1 MNLSANN
8 QTDLYGL
15 EDQFYEF
22 VKLYNN
28 KKLPNK
34 ILLSGQKS
42 IGKCTLA
49 YHLINF
55 ILSQNEEF
63 SYNLENLTINQE
75 NKSFKLIQNGSNPN
89 FNLIDI
95 NTEKKKINID
105 QIRNLINNLN
115 KSSLNSK
122 PRFILIDNIEYLNLN
137 SINALLKILEEPN
150 ENTYFILINNNKKIT
165 PTILSRCLNF
175 KITLSNKKILT
186 ISNKLLNDN
195 INNLINKDLLNYYF
209 TPGKIYNLV
218 KFSKEKEINLSDINL
233 NSFLSL
239 LINKAY
245 YKEDNKIKIMIYDFV
260 EFFLLKKISII
271 YSDLFSYFLKR
282 INDTKNFN
290 LDEESLFIEINTKL
304 LNA

>member
-1 MNLSANN
+1 MNLTAIN

-15 EDQFYEF
+15 EDEFFEF
-22 VKLYNN
+22 VKLYDN

-34 ILLSGQKS
+34 ILLSGQKG

-55 ILSQNEEF
+55 ILSHNEEF
-63 SYNLENLTINQE
+63 SYNLNNLTINQE

-89 FNLIDI
+89 FNLIDV
-95 NTEKKKINID
+95 NTEKKKIDID

-195 INNLINKDLLNYYF
+195 INNLINEDLLNYYF

-218 KFSKEKEINLSDINL
+218 KFSKEKEINLSEINL

-239 LINKAY
+239 LINKGY

-271 YSDLFSYFLKR
+271 YSDFFSYFLKR

-290 LDEESLFIEINTKL
+290 LDEESLFIEINSKL
-304 LNA
+304 LNG

>member
-1 MNLSANN
+1 MNLIPSN
-8 QTDLYGL
+8 QTHLYGL
-15 EDQFYEF
+15 ENEFYEF

-34 ILLSGQKS
+34 ILLSGQKG
-42 IGKCTLA
+42 IGKCTLS

-55 ILSQNEEF
+55 ILSKNEKF
-63 SYNLENLTINQE
+63 SYSLENFTINQE

-89 FNLIDI
+89 FNLIDV
-95 NTEKKKINID
+95 NTDKKKIDID

-122 PRFILIDNIEYLNLN
+122 PRFVLIDNIEYLNLN
-137 SINALLKILEEPN
+137 SINALLKTLEEPN
-150 ENTYFILINNNKKIT
+150 ENIYFILINNNQRIN
-165 PTILSRCLNF
+165 PTISSRCLNF
-175 KITLSNKKILT
+175 KISLTNEKILT

-195 INNLINKDLLNYYF
+195 IYNLINKDLLNYYF

-218 KFSKEKEINLSDINL
+218 KFSKEKEINLFNINI

-239 LINKAY
+239 LINKTY
-245 YKEDNKIKIMIYDFV
+245 YKEDNNVKNIVYDLV
-260 EFFLLKKISII
+260 ESFLLKKISII

-290 LDEESLFIEINTKL
+290 LDEESLFIEIKSKL
-304 LNA
+304 LNG

>member
-1 MNLSANN
+1 MNLNSYN
-8 QTDLYGL
+8 QKNLYGL
-15 EDQFYEF
+15 ENEFYDF

-34 ILLSGQKS
+34 ILLSGQKG
-42 IGKCTLA
+42 IGKCTLS

-55 ILSQNEEF
+55 ILSKNEKF
-63 SYNLENLTINQE
+63 SYSLENFTINQE

-89 FNLIDI
+89 FNLIDV
-95 NTEKKKINID
+95 NTDKKKIDID

-122 PRFILIDNIEYLNLN
+122 PRFVLIDNIEYLNLN
-137 SINALLKILEEPN
+137 SINALLKTLEEPN
-150 ENTYFILINNNKKIT
+150 ENIYFILINNNQRIN
-165 PTILSRCLNF
+165 PTISSRCLNF
-175 KITLSNKKILT
+175 KISLTNEKILT

-195 INNLINKDLLNYYF
+195 IYNLINKDLLNYYF

-218 KFSKEKEINLSDINL
+218 KFSKEKEIDLSNINI

-239 LINKAY
+239 LINKTY
-245 YKEDNKIKIMIYDFV
+245 YKEDNNVKNIVYDLV
-260 EFFLLKKISII
+260 ESFLLKKISII

-290 LDEESLFIEINTKL
+290 LDEESLFIEIKSKL
-304 LNA
+304 LNG

>member
-1 MNLSANN
+1 MNLNSYN
-8 QTDLYGL
+8 QKNLYGL
-15 EDQFYEF
+15 ENEFYDF

-34 ILLSGQKS
+34 ILLSGQKG
-42 IGKCTLA
+42 IGKCTLS

-55 ILSQNEEF
+55 ILSKNEKF
-63 SYNLENLTINQE
+63 SYSLENFTINQE

-89 FNLIDI
+89 FNLIDV
-95 NTEKKKINID
+95 NTDKKKIDID

-122 PRFILIDNIEYLNLN
+122 PRFVLIDNIEYLNLN
-137 SINALLKILEEPN
+137 SINALLKTLEEPN
-150 ENTYFILINNNKKIT
+150 ENIYFILINNNQRIN
-165 PTILSRCLNF
+165 PTISSRCLNF
-175 KITLSNKKILT
+175 KISLTNEKILT

-195 INNLINKDLLNYYF
+195 IYNLINKDLLNYYF

-218 KFSKEKEINLSDINL
+218 KFSKEKEIDLSNINI

-239 LINKAY
+239 LINKTY
-245 YKEDNKIKIMIYDFV
+245 YKEDNNVKNIVYDFV
-260 EFFLLKKISII
+260 ESFLLKKISLI

-290 LDEESLFIEINTKL
+290 LDEESLFIEIKSKL
-304 LNA
+304 LNG

>member
-1 MNLSANN
+1 MNLNSYN
-8 QTDLYGL
+8 QKNLYGL
-15 EDQFYEF
+15 ENEFYDF

-34 ILLSGQKS
+34 ILLSGQKG
-42 IGKCTLA
+42 IGKCTLS

-55 ILSQNEEF
+55 ILSKNEKF
-63 SYNLENLTINQE
+63 SYSLENFTINQE
-75 NKSFKLIQNGSNPN
+75 NKYFKLIQNGSNPN
-89 FNLIDI
+89 FNLIDV
-95 NTEKKKINID
+95 NTDKKKIDID

-122 PRFILIDNIEYLNLN
+122 PRFVLIDNIEYLNLN
-137 SINALLKILEEPN
+137 STNALLKTLEEPN
-150 ENTYFILINNNKKIT
+150 KNIYFILINNNKKIT
-165 PTILSRCLNF
+165 PTISSRCLNF
-175 KITLSNKKILT
+175 KISLTNEKILT

-195 INNLINKDLLNYYF
+195 IYNLINKDLLNYYF

-218 KFSKEKEINLSDINL
+218 KFSKEKEIDLSNINI

-239 LINKAY
+239 LINKTY
-245 YKEDNKIKIMIYDFV
+245 YKEDNNVKNIVYDLV
-260 EFFLLKKISII
+260 ESFLLKKISII

>member
-1 MNLSANN
+1 MNLNSYN
-8 QTDLYGL
+8 QKNLYGL
-15 EDQFYEF
+15 ENEFYEF

-34 ILLSGQKS
+34 ILLSGQKG
-42 IGKCTLA
+42 IGKCTLS

-55 ILSQNEEF
+55 ILSKNEKF
-63 SYNLENLTINQE
+63 SYSLENFTINQE

-89 FNLIDI
+89 FNLIDV
-95 NTEKKKINID
+95 NTDKKKINID

-122 PRFILIDNIEYLNLN
+122 PRFVLIDNIEYLNLN
-137 SINALLKILEEPN
+137 SINALLKTLEEPN
-150 ENTYFILINNNKKIT
+150 ENIYFILINNNQRIN
-165 PTILSRCLNF
+165 PTISSRCLNF
-175 KITLSNKKILT
+175 KISLTNEKILT

-195 INNLINKDLLNYYF
+195 IYNLINKDLLNYYF

-218 KFSKEKEINLSDINL
+218 KFSKEKEIDLSNINI

-239 LINKAY
+239 LINKTY
-245 YKEDNKIKIMIYDFV
+245 YKEDNNVKNIVYDFV
-260 EFFLLKKISII
+260 ESFLLKKISII

-290 LDEESLFIEINTKL
+290 LDEESLFIEIKSKL
-304 LNA
+304 LNG

>member
-1 MNLSANN
+1 MNLNSYN
-8 QTDLYGL
+8 QKNLYGL
-15 EDQFYEF
+15 ENEFYEF

-34 ILLSGQKS
+34 ILLSGQKG
-42 IGKCTLA
+42 IGKCTLS

-55 ILSQNEEF
+55 ILSKNEKF
-63 SYNLENLTINQE
+63 SYSLENFTINQE

-89 FNLIDI
+89 FNLIDV
-95 NTEKKKINID
+95 NTDKKKIDID

-122 PRFILIDNIEYLNLN
+122 PRFVLIDNIEYLNLN
-137 SINALLKILEEPN
+137 SINALLKTLEEPN
-150 ENTYFILINNNKKIT
+150 ENIYFILINNNQRIN
-165 PTILSRCLNF
+165 PTISSRCLNF
-175 KITLSNKKILT
+175 KISLTNEKILT

-195 INNLINKDLLNYYF
+195 IYNLINKDLLNYYF

-218 KFSKEKEINLSDINL
+218 KFSKEKEIDLSNINI

-239 LINKAY
+239 LINKTY
-245 YKEDNKIKIMIYDFV
+245 YKEDNNVKNIVYDFV
-260 EFFLLKKISII
+260 ESFLLKKISII

-290 LDEESLFIEINTKL
+290 LDEESLFIEIKSKL
-304 LNA
+304 LNG

>member
-15 EDQFYEF
+15 ENQFYEF

-63 SYNLENLTINQE
+63 SYNLDKITINQE
-75 NKSFKLIQNGSNPN
+75 NKSFKLIQNGSHQN

-95 NTEKKKINID
+95 NSEKKKIDID

-122 PRFILIDNIEYLNLN
+122 PRFILIDNIEYLNIN

-175 KITLSNKKILT
+175 KITLSNEKILT
-186 ISNKLLNDN
+186 ISNKLLNNN
-195 INNLINKDLLNYYF
+195 IYNLINKDLLNYYL

-218 KFSKEKEINLSDINL
+218 KFSEEKEINLNNINL
-233 NSFLSL
+233 NNFLSL

-245 YKEDNKIKIMIYDFV
+245 YKEDNKIKIIVYDLV
-260 EFFLLKKISII
+260 ESFLLKNISII

>member
-1 MNLSANN
+1 MNLCANN
-8 QTDLYGL
+8 QTYLYGL
-15 EDQFYEF
+15 EDEFFEF
-22 VKLYNN
+22 VKLYDN

-34 ILLSGQKS
+34 ILLSGQKG

-55 ILSQNEEF
+55 ILSQNEDF
-63 SYNLENLTINQE
+63 SYNLKNLTINQE
-75 NKSFKLIQNGSNPN
+75 NKSFRLIKNGSNPN
-89 FNLIDI
+89 FNLIDVK
-95 NTEKKKINID
+95 TEKKKIDID

-186 ISNKLLNDN
+186 ISNELLNDN

-245 YKEDNKIKIMIYDFV
+245 YKEDDKIKIMVYDFV
-260 EFFLLKKISII
+260 ESFLLKKISII

-290 LDEESLFIEINTKL
+290 LDEESLFIEINSKL
-304 LNA
+304 LNG